1 MTVPCT
7 AVIVGFVLK
16 VVEPIFPSVKI
27 SSGWQTAISQSS
39 KGAKILISSLVGVRL
54 GNLVTLSP
62 VFAIC
67 FVFTEKGRLLT
78 ALVIYTVSR
87 LSQLVV
93 IVPSTIDL
101 NAL

>member
-7 AVIVGFVLK
+7 AVIVGFGPK
-16 VVEPIFPSVKI
+16 SRCNPIFPSVKI

-67 FVFTEKGRLLT
+67 FAFTEKGRL
-78 ALVIYTVSR
+78 
-87 LSQLVV
+87 
-93 IVPSTIDL
+93 
-101 NAL
+101 